1 MSQPDG
7 QEACRNHCIGMI
19 ADVEKAFNRKGRKSS
34 REERNDTLD

>member
-1 MSQPDG
+1 
-7 QEACRNHCIGMI
+7 MI